1 MRKNFGPKPY
11 TYPQPV
17 FIVATYGENGEPDAM
32 NAAWGGISDD
42 TQISLCLSAGHKTV
56 RNLRERG
63 AFTVSMADAKHVVE
77 CDYLGVVSANDEP
90 KKLEIAGF
98 HAVKSD
104 FVDAPLLEELPM
116 ALECRVV
123 SYDPAT
129 CRLVGEIVNVSA
141 DGSVLDEAGK
151 IDPEKLDPITFDPV
165 HNTYRRLGNVVGNAF
180 RDGLSLKK

>member
-123 SYDPAT
+123 WSARSSMCPPTARSSTKRAKSTRKSWTRSRSTRCITPIAVWAT
-129 CRLVGEIVNVSA
+129 SSA
-141 DGSVLDEAGK
+141 TPSATG
-151 IDPEKLDPITFDPV
+151 
-165 HNTYRRLGNVVGNAF
+165 F
-180 RDGLSLKK
+180 R